1 VPKDPKRNI
10 QNYQLRGGHLNE
22 FEFQKRQGELAQE
35 SDSAFTDKTDKPK
48 LVQATKRVAEVIAE
62 AHGIVE
68 KRKKRGLVTAGSRK
82 NIAVGKRSAK
92 KLAMKSTKKAATQV
106 GTKKRARASAKGTSK
121 KVATKSATKK
131 TARAGTKT
139 RPSMKTRRQK
149 RASNR

>member
-1 VPKDPKRNI
+1 MPKDPKRNI

-22 FEFQKRQGELAQE
+22 YEFQKSQGEMTQE
-35 SDSAFTDKTDKPK
+35 SELPFNDETDNPNQA
-48 LVQATKRVAEVIAE
+48 QATKRVAQVTAE

-68 KRKKRGLVTAGSRK
+68 KRKKRGLVTAGGRK

-92 KLAMKSTKKAATQV
+92 K
-106 GTKKRARASAKGTSK
+106 
-121 KVATKSATKK
+121 VATKSAKK
-131 TARAGTKT
+131 ITARAGTRT

>member
-10 QNYQLRGGHLNE
+10 QNYQLRGGHLDE
-22 FEFQKRQGELAQE
+22 YAFQKNQGQMVQE
-35 SDSAFTDKTDKPK
+35 SELPFTDETDRLK
-48 LVQATKRVAEVIAE
+48 LTQATKRVAEVIAE

-68 KRKKRGLVTAGSRK
+68 KRKQDGLVTTGGRR

-92 KLAMKSTKKAATQV
+92 KVATKSTKKA
-106 GTKKRARASAKGTSK
+106 GTKKRASATAKRSAK
-121 KVATKSATKK
+121 KVATKSAKK
-131 TARAGTKT
+131 ITARAGTRT